1 MLQQLKTFTVVKP
14 KKHLGQHF
22 LKDTQIAERIATQ
35 IQPKGKYNKL
45 LEIGAGTGVLTGYLL
60 QNEALDLYALDIDD
74 ESINYLKKNFADLEG
89 RIIQGDFLEIPWNTF
104 FGQDVSFG
112 VIGNFPYNISSQ
124 IFFKILEY
132 KNQVPE
138 VVGMLQKEV
147 AQRLASPPGSRA
159 YGILS
164 VLLQA
169 YYDIEYC
176 FEVPPHVFLPPP
188 KVDSAVIRLTRN
200 GVESL
205 DCDEVLF
212 KQVIKIAFNQRR
224 KMLRNAL
231 KPILPVNFDMT
242 EERLLRR
249 AETFSVADF
258 VSLTQDIEKARL
270 LG

>member
-1 MLQQLKTFTVVKP
+1 MVKP

-22 LKDTQIAERIATQ
+22 LKDNEIAERIATQ
-35 IQPKGKYNKL
+35 IQPQGKYHKL
-45 LEIGAGTGVLTGYLL
+45 LEIGAGTGVLTGFLL
-60 QNEALDLYALDIDD
+60 QNKEVDLYALDIDD
-74 ESINYLKKNFADLEG
+74 ESIAYLKKNFTELEG
-89 RIIQGDFLEIPWNTF
+89 QIIQGDFLEIPWDTF
-104 FGQDVSFG
+104 FGKEVSFG

-124 IFFKILEY
+124 IFFKVLEY
-132 KNQVPE
+132 KHQIPE

-169 YYDIEYC
+169 YYEVEYC

-200 GVESL
+200 NVESL

-212 KQVIKIAFNQRR
+212 KQIIKIAFNQRR

-231 KPILPVNFDMT
+231 KPILPPNFDT
-242 EERLLRR
+242 TQEILLRR
-249 AETFSVADF
+249 AETLSVSDF
-258 VSLTQDIEKARL
+258 VRLTQDVAQARK